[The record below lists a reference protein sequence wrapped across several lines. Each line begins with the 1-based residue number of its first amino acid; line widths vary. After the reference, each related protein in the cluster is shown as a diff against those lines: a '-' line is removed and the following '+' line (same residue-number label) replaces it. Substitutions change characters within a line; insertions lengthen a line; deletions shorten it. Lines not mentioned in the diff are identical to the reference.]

1 MASLQN
7 MSHHGAMENM
17 RQTKHIRFQIGG
29 GGVEQWRLQ
38 QFPFLSSFESINNLV
53 VSSSSFP
60 FQSDHQSVEAALAGL
75 VGLGDIGESSR
86 VTQMPLIKLKG
97 NGGH

>member
-1 MASLQN
+1 M
-7 MSHHGAMENM
+7 
-17 RQTKHIRFQIGG
+17 
-29 GGVEQWRLQ
+29 EQWRLQ
-38 QFPFLSSFESINNLV
+38 QFPFLSSFESINNSV

-86 VTQMPLIKLKG
+86 VTIYIYLVIDFVYVLALSQASLGTIGLPFV
-97 NGGH
+97 